1 MYQFLS
7 VEWIEAVTE
16 IRQRHVGDAPA
27 APITAQINLVVTDV
41 PFGDGTVTAYLDTS
55 TGTMQVELGEFEDP
69 DAVVMT
75 DYEVAKS
82 LIVDA
87 DPAFLMQAFL
97 GGRIKVQ
104 GDMTKLLA
112 LQSAAPDS
120 ELADEVADQ
129 IRAVTAE

>member
-7 VEWIEAVTE
+7 VEWIEAVSE
-16 IRQRHVGDAPA
+16 IRQRRVGDAPA
-27 APITAQINLVVTDV
+27 TAITAQINLVVTDV
-41 PFGDGTVTAYLDTS
+41 PFGEGTVWAYLDTTS
-55 TGTMQVELGEFEDP
+55 GTMQVELGEFEEP
-69 DAVVMT
+69 DAVIMT
-75 DYEVAKS
+75 DYHVAKS

-112 LQSAAPDS
+112 LQSAAPDA
-120 ELADEVADQ
+120 EFADDLAAE

>member
-27 APITAQINLVVTDV
+27 TVITAQINLVVTDV

-55 TGTMQVELGEFEDP
+55 TGTMQMDLGEFEDP
-69 DAVVMT
+69 DAVIMT
-75 DYEVAKS
+75 DYDVARS

-112 LQSAAPDS
+112 LQSAVPDS
-120 ELADEVADQ
+120 ELADELAAE
-129 IRAVTAE
+129 IRNVTAE

>member
-7 VEWIEAVTE
+7 AEWIEAVTE

-27 APITAQINLVVTDV
+27 TVITAQINLVVTDV

-69 DAVVMT
+69 DAVIMT
-75 DYEVAKS
+75 DYLVAKS

-120 ELADEVADQ
+120 EVADEIAAE
-129 IRAVTAE
+129 IRSVTAE

>member
-7 VEWIEAVTE
+7 VEWIQAVTE
-16 IRQRHVGDAPA
+16 IRQRHAGDAPA
-27 APITAQINLVVTDV
+27 TVITAQINLVVTDV

-55 TGTMQVELGEFEDP
+55 TGTMQMELGEFENP
-69 DAVVMT
+69 DAVIMT
-75 DYEVAKS
+75 DYDVARS

-112 LQSAAPDS
+112 LQSAVPDS
-120 ELADEVADQ
+120 ELADELAAE
-129 IRAVTAE
+129 IRNVTAE